1 MKKIW
6 MVMLFGIMLLMAK
19 SNNVYA
25 ETYETDLSQYNVGDN
40 ILQTTFEINTDEECE
55 YEIVESG
62 TFHNGHAVVMMKER
76 SDEEADEES
85 GDEELFL
92 GYIND
97 KLELRCN
104 LTEMFGC
111 DTEQNQWF
119 TWDDLGNC
127 LIGSDLLLLRDGQHY
142 IKLSE
147 NDSITYSKDGYYIF
161 SIYNK
166 SGYQH
171 KENEYIKYRTKAN
184 TIYALVTMII
194 SFVASIMFNI
204 NNYLPMI
211 GCITFCVI
219 CFILSWYMADYSKDD
234 KRTVETNKEN
244 NKRKIKY
251 TKIVMFI
258 IISYGLFYPMVN
270 SGQSNGKL
278 FIQQELLKLYDVE
291 KTSLIIGAILC
302 VSRIVRLI
310 SNIEFEKI
318 HKKYEDKV
326 GIMLPVAL
334 TISLILML
342 IGYNISNMPVL
353 KFVIMGLG
361 YVMILFIRDPF
372 KVYMQDIALKNAD
385 KNSQQTLL
393 TAMEL
398 SRKIVRTIISLSFT
412 TILLKYPMVLVIS
425 ILTVLSIIEIF
436 VSIYLYKIIMNN
448 NEKEQ
453 ENEL

>member
-1 MKKIW
+1 MDENKLKRFNKIFPWYDGLSGDLLFWIAIDTLFLTVVKK
-6 MVMLFGIMLLMAK
+6 FTA
-19 SNNVYA
+19 
-25 ETYETDLSQYNVGDN
+25 SQIVSLTTISMIVN
-40 ILQTTFEINTDEECE
+40 ILLQVPLLKIIHKIGNTKS
-55 YEIVESG
+55 VRLGS
-62 TFHNGHAVVMMKER
+62 F
-76 SDEEADEES
+76 
-85 GDEELFL
+85 LFL
-92 GYIND
+92 ISSILLTFGRNYLTIVIGKIFYEMAFTFQNMINAAL
-97 KLELRCN
+97 KNNLEL
-104 LTEMFGC
+104 
-111 DTEQNQWF
+111 
-119 TWDDLGNC
+119 
-127 LIGSDLLLLRDGQHY
+127 
-142 IKLSE
+142 
-147 NDSITYSKDGYYIF
+147 
-161 SIYNK
+161 
-166 SGYQH
+166 QH

-393 TAMEL
+393 TTMEL
-398 SRKIVRTIISLSFT
+398 ARKIVRTIISLSFT